1 MITIDSVVV
10 ISFYYC
16 YSEEFSVPTLALG
29 LLAVPVG
36 LLQIPYVEQVDTVLL
51 SLVVPTYNEAGN
63 VVLLVE
69 KLTRLLDRICPND
82 YELIIVD
89 DDSPDQT
96 WEITRS
102 LLSEYPNLRVM
113 RRTQERGLSTAV
125 IRGWQVSRGRFLG
138 VIDGDLQH
146 PPEVLEKLLGELASG
161 SDLAVASRHV
171 AGGGIS
177 EWSVFRRMTS
187 RGAQILGLMIA
198 PQVVGRV
205 SDPMSGYFMVRRSAI
220 KNQILNPQGYK
231 ILLEILGRGEIGE
244 ISEVGYVFQ
253 ERQDGE
259 SKVTWRQY
267 VEYLQHLIR
276 LRSNGRLETLKERF
290 PIGRFLKFGAVGF
303 SGVFVDLGVFW
314 LLSNVGFAAVTATIL
329 SAEVAVLNNFIWN
342 DRWTFSDRSIQQPG
356 RRSLVKRFLKFNVLC
371 LVGIVLQGT
380 LVGLMSNVA
389 GFPAI
394 GAKLLAIALVML
406 WNFWINLKLSW
417 RVTDTK

>member
-1 MITIDSVVV
+1 M
-10 ISFYYC
+10 
-16 YSEEFSVPTLALG
+16 SEEFSVPTLALD

-82 YELIIVD
+82 YELIVVD

-96 WEITRS
+96 WEIARS

-146 PPEVLEKLLGELASG
+146 PPEVLETLLGELVSG

-198 PQVVGRV
+198 PRVVGRV
-205 SDPMSGYFMVRRSAI
+205 SDPMSGYFMVRRSAVTS
-220 KNQILNPQGYK
+220 QILNPQGYK

-276 LRSNGRLETLKERF
+276 LRSNGRLEILKERF

-314 LLSNVGFAAVTATIL
+314 LLSSVGFAAVTATIL

-342 DRWTFSDRSIQQPG
+342 DRWTFGDRSIQQPG
-356 RRSLVKRFLKFNVLC
+356 RRSRVKRFLKFNVLC

-380 LVGLMSNVA
+380 LVGLMSNVV

>member
-1 MITIDSVVV
+1 M
-10 ISFYYC
+10 
-16 YSEEFSVPTLALG
+16 PTLTLD

-36 LLQIPYVEQVDTVLL
+36 VLQIPYVEQVDTVLL
-51 SLVVPTYNEAGN
+51 SLVVPTYNEVGN

-69 KLTRLLDRICPND
+69 KLTGLLDRICPND

-96 WEITRS
+96 WEIARS
-102 LLSEYPNLRVM
+102 LLCEYPNLRVM
-113 RRTQERGLSTAV
+113 RRTTERGLSTAV
-125 IRGWQVSRGRFLG
+125 IRGWQASRGRLLG

-146 PPEVLEKLLGELASG
+146 PPEVLEKLLGELVSG

-171 AGGGIS
+171 VGGGIS

-198 PQVVGRV
+198 PRVVGRV
-205 SDPMSGYFMVRRSAI
+205 SDPMSGYFMVRRSSVT
-220 KNQILNPQGYK
+220 NQILNPQGYK
-231 ILLEILGRGEIGE
+231 ILLEILGRGEIE
-244 ISEVGYVFQ
+244 HISEVGYVFQ

-267 VEYLQHLIR
+267 VEYLQHLVR
-276 LRSNGRLETLKERF
+276 LRSDGRLEKFQEQF

-314 LLSNVGFAAVTATIL
+314 MLSNGLGLAAVTATIL

-342 DRWTFSDRSIQQPG
+342 DRWTFGDRSIQQPG
-356 RRSLVKRFLKFNVLC
+356 LRSMVRRFLKFNVLC

-380 LVGLMSNVA
+380 LVGLMSKVV
-389 GFPAI
+389 GVPAI
-394 GAKLLAIALVML
+394 GAKLLAITLVML

>member
-1 MITIDSVVV
+1 
-10 ISFYYC
+10 
-16 YSEEFSVPTLALG
+16 
-29 LLAVPVG
+29 LAVPVG

-69 KLTRLLDRICPND
+69 KLTGLLDRICPND

-96 WEITRS
+96 WDLARS

-113 RRTQERGLSTAV
+113 RRTGERGLSTAV
-125 IRGWQVSRGRFLG
+125 IRGWQASRGRLLG

-146 PPEVLEKLLGELASG
+146 PPEVLEKLLGELVLG
-161 SDLAVASRHV
+161 SDLALASRHV
-171 AGGGIS
+171 VGGGIS

-205 SDPMSGYFMVRRSAI
+205 SDPMSGYFMVRRSSVT
-220 KNQILNPQGYK
+220 NQILNPQGYK
-231 ILLEILGRGEIGE
+231 ILLEILGRGEIKQ

-267 VEYLQHLIR
+267 VEYLQHLVR
-276 LRSNGRLETLKERF
+276 LRSDGRLEKFQERF
-290 PIGRFLKFGAVGF
+290 PIGRFLKFGVVGF

-314 LLSNVGFAAVTATIL
+314 ILSNGFGLAAVTATIL

-342 DRWTFSDRSIQQPG
+342 DRWTFGDRSIQQPG
-356 RRSLVKRFLKFNVLC
+356 LRSMVRRFLKFNVLC

-389 GFPAI
+389 GIPAI
-394 GAKLLAIALVML
+394 GAKLLAIGLVML

>member
-1 MITIDSVVV
+1 MAFFFE
-10 ISFYYC
+10 SFYDR
-16 YSEEFSVPTLALG
+16 YSEEFPVPTLTLD

-36 LLQIPYVEQVDTVLL
+36 VLQIPSVEQVDTVLL
-51 SLVVPTYNEAGN
+51 SLVVPTYNEVGN

-69 KLTRLLDRICPND
+69 KLTGLLDRICPND

-96 WEITRS
+96 WEIARS
-102 LLSEYPNLRVM
+102 LLCEYPNLRVM
-113 RRTQERGLSTAV
+113 RRTAERGLSTAV
-125 IRGWQVSRGRFLG
+125 IRGWQASRGRFLG

-146 PPEVLEKLLGELASG
+146 PPEVLERLLGELVSG

-171 AGGGIS
+171 VGGGIS

-205 SDPMSGYFMVRRSAI
+205 SDPMSGYFMVRRSSVT
-220 KNQILNPQGYK
+220 NQILNPQGYK
-231 ILLEILGRGEIGE
+231 ILLEILGRGEIE
-244 ISEVGYVFQ
+244 HISEVGYVFQ

-267 VEYLQHLIR
+267 VEYLQHLVR
-276 LRSNGRLETLKERF
+276 LRSDGRLEKFQEQF

-314 LLSNVGFAAVTATIL
+314 MLSNGLGLAAVTATIL

-342 DRWTFSDRSIQQPG
+342 DRWTFGDRSIQQPG
-356 RRSLVKRFLKFNVLC
+356 RRSMVRRFLKFNVLC

-380 LVGLMSNVA
+380 LVGLMSKVA
-389 GFPAI
+389 GVPAI

>member
-1 MITIDSVVV
+1 M
-10 ISFYYC
+10 
-16 YSEEFSVPTLALG
+16 PTLALD

-69 KLTRLLDRICPND
+69 KLTRLLDWICPND

-89 DDSPDQT
+89 DNSPDQT
-96 WEITRS
+96 WEIARS

-146 PPEVLEKLLGELASG
+146 PPEVLETLLGELVLG

-177 EWSVFRRMTS
+177 DWSVFRRMTS

-205 SDPMSGYFMVRRSAI
+205 SDPMSGYFMVRRSAVT
-220 KNQILNPQGYK
+220 NQILNPQGYK
-231 ILLEILGRGEIGE
+231 ILLEILGRGEIE
-244 ISEVGYVFQ
+244 KISEVGYVFQ

-314 LLSNVGFAAVTATIL
+314 LLSNVGFAAVTATIA

-342 DRWTFSDRSIQQPG
+342 DRWTFGDRSIQQPG
-356 RRSLVKRFLKFNVLC
+356 RRSRVKRFLKFNVLC

-394 GAKLLAIALVML
+394 GAKLLAIAIVML

>member
-1 MITIDSVVV
+1 LLSER
-10 ISFYYC
+10 FYDR
-16 YSEEFSVPTLALG
+16 YSEEFPVPTLALD
-29 LLAVPVG
+29 LLAVPVSM
-36 LLQIPYVEQVDTVLL
+36 LQIPYVEQVDTVLL
-51 SLVVPTYNEAGN
+51 SLVVPTYNEGGN
-63 VVLLVE
+63 VVLLVQ
-69 KLTRLLDRICPND
+69 KLTGLLDRICPND

-96 WEITRS
+96 WEIARS
-102 LLSEYPNLRVM
+102 LLSEYSNLRVM
-113 RRTQERGLSTAV
+113 RRTTERGLSTAV
-125 IRGWQVSRGRFLG
+125 IRGWQASRGRFLG

-146 PPEVLEKLLGELASG
+146 PPEVLEKLLGELISG
-161 SDLAVASRHV
+161 SDLALASRHV
-171 AGGGIS
+171 VGGGIS
-177 EWSVFRRMTS
+177 DWSVFRRMTS

-205 SDPMSGYFMVRRSAI
+205 SDPMSGYFMVRRSSVT
-220 KNQILNPQGYK
+220 NQILNPQGYK
-231 ILLEILGRGEIGE
+231 ILLEILGRGEIKQ
-244 ISEVGYVFQ
+244 IAEVGYVFQ

-267 VEYLQHLIR
+267 VEYLQHLVR
-276 LRSNGRLETLKERF
+276 LRSDGRLEKFQERF
-290 PIGRFLKFGAVGF
+290 PIGRFLKFGVVGF

-314 LLSNVGFAAVTATIL
+314 ILSNGFGLAAVTATIL

-342 DRWTFSDRSIQQPG
+342 DRWTFGDRSIQQPG
-356 RRSLVKRFLKFNVLC
+356 RRSMVRRFLKFNVLC

-389 GFPAI
+389 GVPAI
-394 GAKLLAIALVML
+394 GAKLLAIGIVML

>member
-1 MITIDSVVV
+1 MH
-10 ISFYYC
+10 
-16 YSEEFSVPTLALG
+16 TLALD

-51 SLVVPTYNEAGN
+51 SLVVPTYNEGGN

-69 KLTRLLDRICPND
+69 KLTGLLDRICPND

-96 WEITRS
+96 WEIARS

-113 RRTQERGLSTAV
+113 RRTTERGLSTAV
-125 IRGWQVSRGRFLG
+125 IRGWQASRGRFLG

-146 PPEVLEKLLGELASG
+146 PPEVLEKLLGELVSG
-161 SDLAVASRHV
+161 SDLALASRHV
-171 AGGGIS
+171 VGGGIS

-205 SDPMSGYFMVRRSAI
+205 SDPMSGYFMVRRSSVT
-220 KNQILNPQGYK
+220 NQILNPQGYK
-231 ILLEILGRGEIGE
+231 ILLEILGRGEIKQ
-244 ISEVGYVFQ
+244 IAEVGYVFQ

-267 VEYLQHLIR
+267 VEYLQHLVR
-276 LRSNGRLETLKERF
+276 LRSDGRLEKFQERF

-314 LLSNVGFAAVTATIL
+314 ILSNGFGLAPVIATIL

-342 DRWTFSDRSIQQPG
+342 DRWTFGDRSIQQPG
-356 RRSLVKRFLKFNVLC
+356 RRSMVRRFLKFNVLC
-371 LVGIVLQGT
+371 FVGIVLQGT

-389 GFPAI
+389 GVPAI
-394 GAKLLAIALVML
+394 GAKLLAIGLVML

>member
-1 MITIDSVVV
+1 M
-10 ISFYYC
+10 
-16 YSEEFSVPTLALG
+16 PTLALD

-51 SLVVPTYNEAGN
+51 SLVVPTYNESGN

-96 WEITRS
+96 WEIARS

-113 RRTQERGLSTAV
+113 RRTAERGLSTAV
-125 IRGWQVSRGRFLG
+125 IRGWQASRGRLLG

-146 PPEVLEKLLGELASG
+146 PPEVLERLLGELVSG
-161 SDLAVASRHV
+161 SDLALASRHV
-171 AGGGIS
+171 VGGGIS

-205 SDPMSGYFMVRRSAI
+205 SDPMSGYFMVRRSSVT
-220 KNQILNPQGYK
+220 NQILNPQGYK
-231 ILLEILGRGEIGE
+231 ILLEILGRGEIE
-244 ISEVGYVFQ
+244 RISEVGYVFQ

-267 VEYLQHLIR
+267 LEYLQHLVR
-276 LRSNGRLETLKERF
+276 LRSDGRLEKFQERF
-290 PIGRFLKFGAVGF
+290 PIDRFLKFGAVGF

-314 LLSNVGFAAVTATIL
+314 ILSNGFGLEAVTATIL

-342 DRWTFSDRSIQQPG
+342 DRWTFGDRSIQQPG
-356 RRSLVKRFLKFNVLC
+356 LRSMVRRFLKFNVLC

-389 GFPAI
+389 GVPAI
-394 GAKLLAIALVML
+394 GAKLLAIGLVML

-417 RVTDTK
+417 RVTNTK

>member
-1 MITIDSVVV
+1 M
-10 ISFYYC
+10 
-16 YSEEFSVPTLALG
+16 PTLALG

-303 SGVFVDLGVFW
+303 SGVFVDLGGFW

>member
-1 MITIDSVVV
+1 M
-10 ISFYYC
+10 
-16 YSEEFSVPTLALG
+16 PALALD
-29 LLAVPVG
+29 LLSAPVG
-36 LLQIPYVEQVDTVLL
+36 VLQVPHVEPIDGVLL

-63 VVLLVE
+63 VVLLVR
-69 KLTRLLDRICPND
+69 KLTLLLDRVCPED

-89 DDSPDQT
+89 DDSPDGT
-96 WEITRS
+96 WGIARS
-102 LLSEYPNLRVM
+102 LLSDYPRLRVM

-125 IRGWQVSRGRFLG
+125 IRGWQVSRGRVLG

-146 PPEVLEKLLGELASG
+146 PPEVLEKLLAELVAG
-161 SDLAVASRHV
+161 ADLAVASRHV

-177 EWSVFRRMTS
+177 EWSVFRRLTS

-205 SDPMSGYFMVRRSAI
+205 SDPMSGYFMVQRSAI
-220 KNQILNPQGYK
+220 TQQILNPQGYK
-231 ILLEILGRGEIGE
+231 ILLEILGRGKVGR

-267 VEYLQHLIR
+267 VEYLQHLVR
-276 LRSNGRLETLKERF
+276 LRSDGRLEKLKERF
-290 PIGRFLKFGAVGF
+290 PVGRFLRFGTVGF
-303 SGVFVDLGVFW
+303 SGVFVDMGVFW
-314 LLSNVGFAAVTATIL
+314 MLTMLLGLAPVAATVL
-329 SAEVAVLNNFIWN
+329 SAEVAVVNNFIWN
-342 DRWTFSDRSIQQPG
+342 DRWTFADRSGQQPG
-356 RRSLVKRFLKFNVLC
+356 WRSMLKRFGKFNVLC

-380 LVGLMSNVA
+380 LVGLMSNIA
-389 GFPAI
+389 GIAPI

-417 RVTDTK
+417 RVTDTKR

>member
-1 MITIDSVVV
+1 LLSER
-10 ISFYYC
+10 FYDR
-16 YSEEFSVPTLALG
+16 YSEEFPVPTLALD

-51 SLVVPTYNEAGN
+51 SLVVPTYNEGGN
-63 VVLLVE
+63 VVLLVQ
-69 KLTRLLDRICPND
+69 KLTGLLDRICPND

-96 WEITRS
+96 WEIARS
-102 LLSEYPNLRVM
+102 LLSEYSNLRVM
-113 RRTQERGLSTAV
+113 RRTTERGLSTAV
-125 IRGWQVSRGRFLG
+125 IRGWQASRGRFLG

-146 PPEVLEKLLGELASG
+146 PPEVLEKLLGELISG
-161 SDLAVASRHV
+161 SDLALASRHV
-171 AGGGIS
+171 VGGGIS
-177 EWSVFRRMTS
+177 DWSVFRRMTS

-205 SDPMSGYFMVRRSAI
+205 SDPMSGYFMVRRSSVT
-220 KNQILNPQGYK
+220 NQILNPQGYK
-231 ILLEILGRGEIGE
+231 ILLEILGRGEIKQ
-244 ISEVGYVFQ
+244 IAEVGYVFQ

-267 VEYLQHLIR
+267 VEYLQHLVR
-276 LRSNGRLETLKERF
+276 LRSDGRLEKFQERF
-290 PIGRFLKFGAVGF
+290 PIGRFLKFGVVGF

-314 LLSNVGFAAVTATIL
+314 ILSNGFGLAAVTATIL

-342 DRWTFSDRSIQQPG
+342 DRWTFGDRSIQQPG
-356 RRSLVKRFLKFNVLC
+356 RRSMVRRFLKFNVLC

-389 GFPAI
+389 GVPAI
-394 GAKLLAIALVML
+394 GAKLLAIGIVML

>member
-1 MITIDSVVV
+1 M
-10 ISFYYC
+10 
-16 YSEEFSVPTLALG
+16 PTLALD
-29 LLAVPVG
+29 LLAVPVD

-69 KLTRLLDRICPND
+69 KLTNLLDRICPND

-96 WEITRS
+96 WEIARS

-113 RRTQERGLSTAV
+113 RRTAERGLSTAV
-125 IRGWQVSRGRFLG
+125 IRGWQASRGRLLG

-146 PPEVLEKLLGELASG
+146 PPEVLEKLLVELVSG

-171 AGGGIS
+171 VGGGIS

-205 SDPMSGYFMVRRSAI
+205 SDPMSGYFMVRRSSVT
-220 KNQILNPQGYK
+220 NQILNPQGYK
-231 ILLEILGRGEIGE
+231 ILLEILGRGEIE
-244 ISEVGYVFQ
+244 HISEVGYVFQ

-267 VEYLQHLIR
+267 VEYLQHLVR
-276 LRSNGRLETLKERF
+276 LRSDGRLEKFQEQF

-314 LLSNVGFAAVTATIL
+314 MLSNGLGLAAVTATIL

-342 DRWTFSDRSIQQPG
+342 DRWTFGDRSIQQPG
-356 RRSLVKRFLKFNVLC
+356 RRSMVRRFLKFNVLC

-380 LVGLMSNVA
+380 LVGLMSKVA
-389 GFPAI
+389 GVPAI

>member
-1 MITIDSVVV
+1 M
-10 ISFYYC
+10 
-16 YSEEFSVPTLALG
+16 PTLTLD

-36 LLQIPYVEQVDTVLL
+36 VLQIPSVEQVDTVLL
-51 SLVVPTYNEAGN
+51 SLVVPTYSEVGN

-69 KLTRLLDRICPND
+69 KLTGLLDRICPND

-96 WEITRS
+96 WEIARS
-102 LLSEYPNLRVM
+102 LLCKYPNLRLM
-113 RRTQERGLSTAV
+113 RRTAERGLSTAV
-125 IRGWQVSRGRFLG
+125 IRGWQASRGRLLG

-146 PPEVLEKLLGELASG
+146 PPEVLEKLLGELVSG

-171 AGGGIS
+171 VGGGIS

-205 SDPMSGYFMVRRSAI
+205 SDPMSGYFMVRRSSVT
-220 KNQILNPQGYK
+220 NQILNPQGYK
-231 ILLEILGRGEIGE
+231 ILLEILGRGEIE
-244 ISEVGYVFQ
+244 HISEVGYVFQ

-267 VEYLQHLIR
+267 VEYLQHLVR
-276 LRSNGRLETLKERF
+276 LRSDGRLEKFQEQF

-314 LLSNVGFAAVTATIL
+314 MLSNGLGLAAVTATIL

-342 DRWTFSDRSIQQPG
+342 DRWTFGDRSIQQPG
-356 RRSLVKRFLKFNVLC
+356 RRSMVRRFLKFNVLC

-380 LVGLMSNVA
+380 LVGLMSKVA
-389 GFPAI
+389 GVPAI

>member
-1 MITIDSVVV
+1 MSK
-10 ISFYYC
+10 
-16 YSEEFSVPTLALG
+16 LALD

-51 SLVVPTYNEAGN
+51 SLVVPTYNESGN

-69 KLTRLLDRICPND
+69 KLTGLLDRICPND

-96 WEITRS
+96 WEIARS

-113 RRTQERGLSTAV
+113 RRTAERGLSTAV
-125 IRGWQVSRGRFLG
+125 IRGWQASRGRLLG

-146 PPEVLEKLLGELASG
+146 PPEVLEKLLGELVSG
-161 SDLAVASRHV
+161 SDLALASRHV
-171 AGGGIS
+171 VGGGIS

-205 SDPMSGYFMVRRSAI
+205 SDPMSGYFMVRRSSVT
-220 KNQILNPQGYK
+220 NQILNPQGYK
-231 ILLEILGRGEIGE
+231 ILLEILGRGEIE
-244 ISEVGYVFQ
+244 QISEVGYVFQ

-267 VEYLQHLIR
+267 VEYLQHLVR
-276 LRSNGRLETLKERF
+276 LRSDGRLEKFQERF

-314 LLSNVGFAAVTATIL
+314 ILSNGFGLAPVTATIL

-342 DRWTFSDRSIQQPG
+342 DRWTFGDRSIQQPG
-356 RRSLVKRFLKFNVLC
+356 RRSMLRRFLKFNVLC

-389 GFPAI
+389 GVPAI
-394 GAKLLAIALVML
+394 GAKLLAIGIVML

>member
-1 MITIDSVVV
+1 M
-10 ISFYYC
+10 
-16 YSEEFSVPTLALG
+16 PTLALD
-29 LLAVPVG
+29 LLAVPVSM
-36 LLQIPYVEQVDTVLL
+36 LQIPYVEQVDTVLL

-69 KLTRLLDRICPND
+69 KLTGLLDRICPND

-96 WEITRS
+96 WEIARS

-113 RRTQERGLSTAV
+113 RRTAERGLSTAV
-125 IRGWQVSRGRFLG
+125 IRGWQASRGRLLG

-146 PPEVLEKLLGELASG
+146 PPEVLEKLLGELVSG
-161 SDLAVASRHV
+161 CDLALASRHV
-171 AGGGIS
+171 VGGGIS

-205 SDPMSGYFMVRRSAI
+205 SDPMSGYFMVRRSSVT
-220 KNQILNPQGYK
+220 NQILNPQGYK
-231 ILLEILGRGEIGE
+231 ILLEILARGEIE
-244 ISEVGYVFQ
+244 QISEVGYVFQ

-267 VEYLQHLIR
+267 VEYLQHLVR
-276 LRSNGRLETLKERF
+276 LRSDGRLEKFQERF
-290 PIGRFLKFGAVGF
+290 PIGRFLKFGVVGF

-314 LLSNVGFAAVTATIL
+314 ILSNGFGLAAVTATIL

-342 DRWTFSDRSIQQPG
+342 DRWTFGDRSIQQPG
-356 RRSLVKRFLKFNVLC
+356 LRPMVRRFLKFNVLC
-371 LVGIVLQGT
+371 LLGIVLQGT

-389 GFPAI
+389 GVPAI
-394 GAKLLAIALVML
+394 GAKLLAIGLVML

>member
-1 MITIDSVVV
+1 M
-10 ISFYYC
+10 
-16 YSEEFSVPTLALG
+16 PTLTLD

-36 LLQIPYVEQVDTVLL
+36 VLQIPYVEQVDTVLL
-51 SLVVPTYNEAGN
+51 SLVVPTYNEVGN

-69 KLTRLLDRICPND
+69 KLTGLLDRICPND

-96 WEITRS
+96 WEIARS
-102 LLSEYPNLRVM
+102 LLCEYPNLRVM
-113 RRTQERGLSTAV
+113 RRTTERGLSTAV
-125 IRGWQVSRGRFLG
+125 IRGWQASRGRLLG

-146 PPEVLEKLLGELASG
+146 PPEVLEKLLGELVSG

-171 AGGGIS
+171 VGGGIS

-198 PQVVGRV
+198 PRVVGRV
-205 SDPMSGYFMVRRSAI
+205 SDPMSGYFMVRRSSVT
-220 KNQILNPQGYK
+220 NQILNPQGYK
-231 ILLEILGRGEIGE
+231 ILLEILGRGEIE
-244 ISEVGYVFQ
+244 HISEVGYVFQ

-267 VEYLQHLIR
+267 VEYLQHLVR
-276 LRSNGRLETLKERF
+276 LRSDGRLEKFQEQF

-314 LLSNVGFAAVTATIL
+314 MLSNGLGLAAVTATIL

-342 DRWTFSDRSIQQPG
+342 DRWTFGDRSIQQPG
-356 RRSLVKRFLKFNVLC
+356 HRSMVRRFLKFNVLC

-380 LVGLMSNVA
+380 LVGLMSKVA
-389 GFPAI
+389 DVPAI
-394 GAKLLAIALVML
+394 GVKLLAIALVML

>member
-1 MITIDSVVV
+1 MSK
-10 ISFYYC
+10 
-16 YSEEFSVPTLALG
+16 LALD

-36 LLQIPYVEQVDTVLL
+36 LLQIPYIEQVDTVLL
-51 SLVVPTYNEAGN
+51 SLVVPTYNESGN
-63 VVLLVE
+63 VVVLVE
-69 KLTRLLDRICPND
+69 KLTGLLDRICPND

-96 WEITRS
+96 WEIARS

-113 RRTQERGLSTAV
+113 RRTAERGLSTAV
-125 IRGWQVSRGRFLG
+125 IRGWQASRGRLLG

-146 PPEVLEKLLGELASG
+146 PPEVLEKLLGELVSG
-161 SDLAVASRHV
+161 SDLALASRHV
-171 AGGGIS
+171 VGGGIS

-205 SDPMSGYFMVRRSAI
+205 SDPMSGYFMVRRSSVT
-220 KNQILNPQGYK
+220 NQILNPQGYK
-231 ILLEILGRGEIGE
+231 ILLEILGRGEIE
-244 ISEVGYVFQ
+244 QISEVGYVFQ

-267 VEYLQHLIR
+267 VEYLQHLVR
-276 LRSNGRLETLKERF
+276 LRSDGRLEKFQERF

-314 LLSNVGFAAVTATIL
+314 ILSNGFGLAPVTATIL

-342 DRWTFSDRSIQQPG
+342 DRWTFGDRSIQQPG
-356 RRSLVKRFLKFNVLC
+356 RRSMLRRFLKFNVLC

-389 GFPAI
+389 GVPAI
-394 GAKLLAIALVML
+394 GAKLLAIGIVML

>member
-1 MITIDSVVV
+1 M
-10 ISFYYC
+10 
-16 YSEEFSVPTLALG
+16 PTLTLD

-36 LLQIPYVEQVDTVLL
+36 VLQIPYVEQVDTVLL
-51 SLVVPTYNEAGN
+51 SLVVPTYNEVGN

-69 KLTRLLDRICPND
+69 KLTGLLDRICPND

-96 WEITRS
+96 WEIARS
-102 LLSEYPNLRVM
+102 LLCEYPNLRVM
-113 RRTQERGLSTAV
+113 RRTTERGLSTAV
-125 IRGWQVSRGRFLG
+125 IRGWQASRGRLLG

-146 PPEVLEKLLGELASG
+146 PPEVLEKLLGELVSG

-171 AGGGIS
+171 VGGGIS

-198 PQVVGRV
+198 PRVVGRV
-205 SDPMSGYFMVRRSAI
+205 SDPMSGYFMVRRSSVT
-220 KNQILNPQGYK
+220 NQILNPQGYK
-231 ILLEILGRGEIGE
+231 ILLEILGRGEIE
-244 ISEVGYVFQ
+244 HISEVGYVFQ

-267 VEYLQHLIR
+267 VEYLQHLVR
-276 LRSNGRLETLKERF
+276 LRSDGRLEKFQEQF

-314 LLSNVGFAAVTATIL
+314 MLSNGLGLAAVTAAIL

-342 DRWTFSDRSIQQPG
+342 DRWTFGDRSIQQPG
-356 RRSLVKRFLKFNVLC
+356 HRSMVRRFLKFNVLC

-380 LVGLMSNVA
+380 LVGLMSKVA
-389 GFPAI
+389 GVPAI